1 MGFYATRWLREARDN
16 INAYSEQVAGK
27 NPSGGGEFEK
37 VATAVENSIK
47 AALIESLGSIP
58 QDCDH
63 KRFVAI
69 CQTTGV
75 WEVLPPVLRN
85 LVQEVESFRTGTPC
99 VTRGSAGSSPEQLQK
114 YSFIARRLIDYMED
128 HVIGN
133 DSVLKRLKVA

>member
-16 INAYSEQVAGK
+16 INAYSEQLAGT
-27 NPSGGGEFEK
+27 NRPSGGEFDK

-47 AALIESLGSIP
+47 AALVESHGSIP
-58 QDCDH
+58 QGYDD
-63 KRFVAI
+63 KGFVSI

-75 WEVLPPVLRN
+75 WEVLPPVLKN
-85 LVQEVESFRTGTPC
+85 LVQEAESYRTGKQC
-99 VTRGSAGSSPEQLQK
+99 NMRVSAVSSREQLQK

-133 DSVLKRLKVA
+133 DSVLKRLNVA

>member
-1 MGFYATRWLREARDN
+1 MGFYATRWLREAREN
-16 INAYSEQVAGK
+16 INACSEQVAGT
-27 NPSGGGEFEK
+27 NPSDGGEFEK

-47 AALIESLGSIP
+47 AALIESHGSIP

-85 LVQEVESFRTGTPC
+85 LVQEVESYRTGTQC
-99 VTRGSAGSSPEQLQK
+99 DMRGSAGSSPEQLQK
-114 YSFIARRLIDYMED
+114 YSFIARRLIDYMEH